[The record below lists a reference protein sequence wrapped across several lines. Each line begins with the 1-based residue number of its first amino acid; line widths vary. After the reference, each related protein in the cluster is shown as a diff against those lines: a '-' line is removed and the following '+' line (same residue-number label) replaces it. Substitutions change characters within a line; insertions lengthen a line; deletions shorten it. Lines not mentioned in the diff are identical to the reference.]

1 MRLIANEL
9 IANDLAP
16 YYIGYRGL
24 LTIKT
29 YVNINIQYEVRT
41 TLFFMIIQKLTN
53 HRRTLLP
60 LEYDLSPPRRTN
72 DPQSTPSNL
81 ILLCHQIK
89 FTLSLHSPPLT
100 LYLPYFQSDSLPL
113 HSLTLHTLPFS
124 YHHTLPIYLPSTPLT
139 LPPFLTFQSLPLP
152 LRLPSLPF
160 LHTLNSHLP
169 PFPPLSL
176 P

>member
-9 IANDLAP
+9 IANDRAP

-72 DPQSTPSNL
+72 DPQSTPSNP
-81 ILLCHQIK
+81 ILLSMSSVTK
-89 FTLSLHSPPLT
+89 SNLLSPYIPPS
-100 LYLPYFQSDSLPL
+100 QSVSLPL
-113 HSLTLHTLPFS
+113 HSLTLHTL
-124 YHHTLPIYLPSTPLT
+124 TTII
-139 LPPFLTFQSLPLP
+139 
-152 LRLPSLPF
+152 
-160 LHTLNSHLP
+160 
-169 PFPPLSL
+169 PFPFIFLL
-176 P
+176 LH